1 MVSLKKR
8 KLNGHETSPVPSSS
22 VSKSTSRPAPPVM
35 SSKPARP
42 MPPKKRAEP
51 EPEPSEDD
59 VEEGVESSEEED
71 DEETSNG
78 HNGEQAAT
86 KTFADLGVIE
96 SLCEACTNLGY
107 KHPTPIQEQ
116 AIPLALE
123 GRDM

>member
-22 VSKSTSRPAPPVM
+22 VSKST
-35 SSKPARP
+35 SKPARP